1 MIEEGI
7 AELEIKGSHDW
18 ESWMGGGTVENRL
31 GMDLEG
37 TLAGLSSRGHRV
49 AAAGFPGES

>member
-31 GMDLEG
+31 GMDLDG